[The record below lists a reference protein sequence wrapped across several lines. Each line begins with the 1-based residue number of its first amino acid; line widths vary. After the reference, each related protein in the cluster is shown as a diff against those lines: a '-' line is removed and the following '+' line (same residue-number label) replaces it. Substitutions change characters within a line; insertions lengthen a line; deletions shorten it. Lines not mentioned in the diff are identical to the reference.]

1 MNRFNKTNA
10 EIGARIKEIR
20 LKRNLTQEALAE
32 KADIS
37 NTQQISNI
45 ERGLSGL
52 SVGKLKDVC
61 IALDIDADY
70 LLFGISS
77 KNVETVLHKFISDM
91 TDEQISNLIEIVK
104 AYAKTCDINLADK

>member
-1 MNRFNKTNA
+1 MNSYNKTNA

-20 LKRNLTQEALAE
+20 LKRNLTQEDLCE

-37 NTQQISNI
+37 NPQQISNI

-61 IALDIDADY
+61 IALDINADY

-77 KNVETVLHKFISDM
+77 KNVETVLHELISEM
-91 TDEQISNLIEIVK
+91 TDEQVSILLEIVK
-104 AYAKTCDINLADK
+104 AYSKACNIK

>member
-45 ERGLSGL
+45 ERGLAGVSIARF
-52 SVGKLKDVC
+52 KDIC
-61 IALDIDADY
+61 KTLNADANY
-70 LLFGISS
+70 LLFG
-77 KNVETVLHKFISDM
+77 TV
-91 TDEQISNLIEIVK
+91 
-104 AYAKTCDINLADK
+104 

>member
-1 MNRFNKTNA
+1 MNRYDKTNA

-32 KADIS
+32 KADIC
-37 NTQQISNI
+37 NPQQISNI

-61 IALDIDADY
+61 RALDINADY
-70 LLFGISS
+70 LLFGVSA
-77 KNVETVLHKFISDM
+77 KNVETVLHKFVSDM
-91 TDEQISNLIEIVK
+91 TDEQIYNLLEMVK
-104 AYAKTCDINLADK
+104 AYAKTCGINKE